1 MRIVPGV
8 VIAMLGCMCLAAMAQ
23 APEAAPPVPPA
34 AVPPPLASDGVPT
47 PERSEA
53 PPPVPPVPQAVIAAG
68 PPGRFSLNRVDGG
81 FLRLDAQT
89 GHVAFCSARAAGWT
103 CETAAEDRAALEMEI
118 GRLQDEVADLKQQLA
133 DLRADLREPPPPR
146 PPADLAPP
154 PPPPLEKR
162 DDAAQLRQDLERARV
177 ALENAWRS
185 LVDMLV
191 NFQQDMMRKS

>member
-1 MRIVPGV
+1 MRIAPAI
-8 VIAMLGCMCLAAMAQ
+8 VIAVLGCAAFAAMAQ
-23 APEAAPPVPPA
+23 SPVPVPPA
-34 AVPPPLASDGVPT
+34 AIPPPSDGMPQSQQ
-47 PERSEA
+47 SEA
-53 PPPVPPVPQAVIAAG
+53 SPPIPPVPQTGIAAG
-68 PPGRFSLNRVDGG
+68 PPGRFSFNRVDGG

-103 CETAAEDRAALEMEI
+103 CETAAEDRAAREMEI
-118 GRLQDEVADLKQQLA
+118 GRLQDEATDLKQQLA
-133 DLRADLREPPPPR
+133 DLRADLLEPPR

-154 PPPPLEKR
+154 PPLPPEKR
-162 DDAAQLRQDLERARV
+162 DDAAQLRQDLERARI

>member
-1 MRIVPGV
+1 MRIAPAI
-8 VIAMLGCMCLAAMAQ
+8 VIAVLGCAAFAAMAQ
-23 APEAAPPVPPA
+23 LPEAAPPA
-34 AVPPPLASDGVPT
+34 AIPPPLSSDGMPQSQQ
-47 PERSEA
+47 SEA
-53 PPPVPPVPQAVIAAG
+53 PPPIPPVPQTGIAAG
-68 PPGRFSLNRVDGG
+68 PPGRFSFNRVDGG

-118 GRLQDEVADLKQQLA
+118 GRLQDEATDLKQQLA
-133 DLRADLREPPPPR
+133 DLRADLLEPPPPR

-154 PPPPLEKR
+154 PPPPPEKR
-162 DDAAQLRQDLERARV
+162 DDAAQLRQDLERARI